1 MHRLVPILAL
11 LGALLPVGP
20 AAAQDIRTERVH
32 FPAGATG
39 TSLKGTI
46 TGYQSVSYMVGA
58 EAGQHLTVTLSPS
71 NLATYFNVYAPGSGP
86 GDAAMANSGLTGSFV
101 PDLNRFAGTLPSSGE
116 YTVSVY
122 MVRAAARRDER
133 SDYILDIGITGSTGA
148 AVTGDYADGL
158 AGGPD
163 FFRVRTTGGAPL
175 NLRSGPTTGA
185 GVVAA
190 LPDGTGLRNLGC
202 RMAEGRRWC
211 HVATLADPGQEGWA
225 AGDFLIE
232 SDGSTPAVPA
242 GPTTAAAPPGEAGG
256 TSSVTVRF
264 PPGASGTTLD
274 GALAPGESRRH
285 VLGARSGQV
294 LSVTVDA
301 RDPLVEYQIFNP
313 DRSFLLD
320 RIGAGTPYR
329 GQLWQSGAHVIEIIN
344 RGTGSARYS
353 VTFGIE

>member
-1 MHRLVPILAL
+1 M
-11 LGALLPVGP
+11 LGAILLAGP
-20 AAAQDIRTERVH
+20 ASAQDIRTERVH

-58 EAGQHLTVTLSPS
+58 EAGQTLTVSLSPS

-86 GDAAMANSGLTGSFV
+86 GDAALANSSLTGGFV
-101 PDLNRFAGTLPSSGE
+101 PDLNRFAGTLPSSGG

-133 SDYILDIGITGSTGA
+133 SDYTLDISVTGSTGA
-148 AVTGDYADGL
+148 AVTGVTGDHADGF

-163 FFRVRTTGGAPL
+163 FFQVRTAGGAPL

-211 HVATLADPGQEGWA
+211 HVATLADPGDEGWA
-225 AGDFLIE
+225 ADDFLVE
-232 SDGSTPAVPA
+232 GDGSTPAVAAGPATAVAPA
-242 GPTTAAAPPGEAGG
+242 GEPGGTTTAA
-256 TSSVTVRF
+256 VHF
-264 PPGASGTTLD
+264 PAGASGTTLD
-274 GALAPGESRRH
+274 GALASGESRRY
-285 VLGARSGQV
+285 VLGARNGQF
-294 LSVTVDA
+294 LYVTVDT

-313 DRSFLLD
+313 DQSFLLD